1 MAFWSLTLSILKLQ
15 PDSVKAVRMGTIP
28 IPGIG
33 HQHQPPGTPPLKPT
47 RCCPSLIPPFLLS
60 ITEEFSKTAASPECR
75 MMGTTNP
82 PWRFPDLVAIF
93 GKTIAIE

>member
-33 HQHQPPGTPPLKPT
+33 HQHQPPGTPPPQAHQVLPLAYIPFPSKYNRRIFKNRRKP
-47 RCCPSLIPPFLLS
+47 
-60 ITEEFSKTAASPECR
+60 
-75 MMGTTNP
+75 
-82 PWRFPDLVAIF
+82 
-93 GKTIAIE
+93 